1 MPTPPDITDPELQR
15 LIKAQAPMVKKIA
28 HRLANR
34 LPASVERDDLVQDGM
49 LGLINALLRWTRETT
64 GQHFESYVAQRAQGA
79 MLDGLRAIDPG
90 TRQRRKDMR
99 QVEIAIQKLSHE
111 KGRSPQEGEVAEAL
125 GLPIAGYQRIL
136 QEVSGYVLIS
146 LDDLAGSDDPEQYL
160 AQCAAS
166 DQDPLVVLERAALRQ
181 TLAAA
186 IQVLPEQK
194 NMVLRLYYE
203 EELKMHEIGSQLR
216 LSEARVSQLHTQAIA
231 QLRAA
236 LFGQDPSVSVLKPRT
251 KARVP
256 SPRLP

>member
-1 MPTPPDITDPELQR
+1 MPTPPDITDPAMQR
-15 LIKAQAPMVKKIA
+15 LIKAQAPLVKKIA
-28 HRLANR
+28 YRLASR
-34 LPASVERDDLVQDGM
+34 LPASVECDDLIQDGM

-64 GQHFESYVAQRAQGA
+64 GQHFESYVAQRAHGA

-111 KGRSPQEGEVAEAL
+111 KGRSPLESEVAEAL
-125 GLPIAGYQRIL
+125 GLPISDYQRIL

-146 LDDLAGSDDPEQYL
+146 LEDLAVGDTPEHYL

-186 IQVLPEQK
+186 IQVLPAQK
-194 NMVLRLYYE
+194 SEVLRLYYE
-203 EELKMHEIGSQLR
+203 EELKMHEIGSQLHI
-216 LSEARVSQLHTQAIA
+216 SEARVSQLHTQAIA

-236 LFGQDPSVSVLKPRT
+236 LFAQDPSASVLKPRGQT
-251 KARVP
+251 RA
-256 SPRLP
+256 PRA